1 MTRADV
7 SSNPPPTWVNWL
19 GAGITSMLAVLFL
32 VLVQQVRGQN
42 DQIQTLKQRVE
53 GLENARALERTS
65 ALEGQVQTSASRLQA
80 LESLRGDVQRLAAQQ
95 QRLQASIDQL
105 RGSSAPAPLP
115 GLPPAVTPPP
125 GTPPRP

>member
-7 SSNPPPTWVNWL
+7 SSNQPPTWVNWL

-32 VLVQQVRGQN
+32 VLVQQVRSQN

-65 ALEGQVQTSASRLQA
+65 ALESQVQTSASRLQA
-80 LESLRGDVQRLAAQQ
+80 LERLRGDVQRLTAQQ
-95 QRLQASIDQL
+95 LRLQAAIEQL
-105 RGSSAPAPLP
+105 RGDSAPAPMP
-115 GLPPAVTPPP
+115 GLPPAISPPP